1 MENKNEVYILIRT
14 KLQFCFTKIFKQR
27 FKYFT
32 DALESVFRQNTDNKI
47 NIIILQDCW
56 WHWSSTPQQASIPSF
71 INKIK
76 ENFIQEANPPKKLD
90 CNIFFYT
97 CNSRGAAHALYNIRN
112 IMFQLS
118 KNEEDITILLDDD
131 DIFSYSGAVHDIV
144 TTMND
149 KHADICVTQFENI
162 GEVSMNIVNRGGY
175 LHNKL
180 VKCGN
185 LDPKQE
191 EPFNKGSICFADSLG
206 WTKVYR
212 VKVLKEYHD
221 NLHKYFKNKSKTEKF
236 LIKNDAFEDFP
247 EIINLCLNNVTAI
260 GLDKVTHSYR
270 KHKGSITS
278 SPCRKDFKC
287 KRTNY
292 LALLV
297 GLYNQLSLKGKLKE
311 GSNIVI
317 ARYCTVKIL
326 TIENI
331 LAKFRSDENTYW
343 SLTTFKKGDFIRL
356 IIETFRKHGVLDIF
370 KSLLTDVN
378 YLKDINPNRRNT
390 HERITK
396 NADSPFI
403 VIQHTCENEAFN
415 GRVDISY
422 LLCDGQTSRRVK
434 MKRSLWIGY
443 FLLLAAGCSIIPIV
457 SGLLNKN
464 FEAII
469 GVLVP
474 LITILYNIYRKD
486 KLNWE
491 KQIKHTEKFC
501 DLVNELGRHVQAGL
515 RVLLT
520 IKYKMEKDATFR
532 PAQVHFSNL
541 KVLSHLM
548 STEWDNYIIVDKFNN
563 LPKLRVNI
571 RNLDNSAKYME
582 EYIES
587 SAYNRVDM
595 LKIID
600 WEIARYIGYITRFM
614 FFAEKKSFI
623 LPELDKLWIY
633 VESNNILEEIAK
645 TVKIQGKNEKEI
657 KADLENYFQNYIFD
671 SDKEKMILN
680 INSAI

>member
-1 MENKNEVYILIRT
+1 MEKKKEVYILIRT
-14 KLQFCFTKIFKQR
+14 KVQFCFTKIFKKR
-27 FKYFT
+27 FRYFI

-56 WHWSSTPQQASIPSF
+56 WRWPSPPQQASIPSF
-71 INKIK
+71 ITEVK
-76 ENFIQEANPPKKLD
+76 EAFIQEVNPNKKLD

-97 CNSRGAAHALYNIRN
+97 CNSRGAAHALYNIRD

-118 KNEEDITILLDDD
+118 KNDEDIAIMLDDD
-131 DIFSYSGAVHDIV
+131 DIFSYSGAVNDII
-144 TTMND
+144 TKMND
-149 KHADICVTQFENI
+149 KNADICVTQFENI
-162 GEVSMNIVNRGGY
+162 GESSMNIVNRGGY
-175 LHNKL
+175 LHNTL
-180 VKCGN
+180 VKCGD

-206 WTKVYR
+206 WTKAYR

-221 NLHKYFKNKSKTEKF
+221 NLHKYFKSRSKTEKF

-247 EIINLCLNNVTAI
+247 EIINLCRKNVNAV

-278 SPCRKDFKC
+278 SPRRKDFKR
-287 KRTNY
+287 KRTGY

-297 GLYNQLSLKGKLKE
+297 GLYDQLSKKGKLKE

-331 LAKFRSDENTYW
+331 LAKFRSDERTYW
-343 SLTTFKKGDFIRL
+343 RLTKFEKGYFIRR
-356 IIETFRKHGVLDIF
+356 IIKTFRKHGVLDIF

-390 HERITK
+390 HERITR

-403 VIQHTCENEAFN
+403 VIQRTCENEAFN

-434 MKRSLWIGY
+434 MKRSLWINY
-443 FLLLAAGCSIIPIV
+443 FLIFSIGCWIIIFA
-457 SGLLNKN
+457 SRLSNNK
-464 FEAII
+464 FDAII
-469 GVLVP
+469 GIIP
-474 LITILYNIYRKD
+474 LITLLWSLYLKD
-486 KLNWE
+486 KQKWE

-515 RVLLT
+515 RILLT
-520 IKYKMEKDATFR
+520 IKYKMENDATFR

-541 KVLSHLM
+541 KVLSHIM

-582 EYIES
+582 EYLDS
-587 SAYNRVDM
+587 SAYNRDDM

-614 FFAEKKSFI
+614 FFADKKSFV

-633 VESNNILEEIAK
+633 VESNNILDEIAK
-645 TVKIQGKNEKEI
+645 TIKIQGKNEEEI
-657 KADLENYFQNYIFD
+657 KADLKAYFQNFLSD
-671 SDKEKMILN
+671 SDEEKAVLN
-680 INSAI
+680 IK